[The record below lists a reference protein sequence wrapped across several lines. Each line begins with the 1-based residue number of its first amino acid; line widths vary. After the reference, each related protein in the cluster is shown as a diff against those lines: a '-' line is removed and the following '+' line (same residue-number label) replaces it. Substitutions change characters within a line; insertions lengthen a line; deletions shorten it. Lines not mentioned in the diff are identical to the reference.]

1 MYGFVMIS
9 VPRARYVSSPFG
21 DSYHT
26 YFIVVKTT
34 LIDLAS
40 RPIHTPTARIV
51 DRFARVRSLY
61 SRGKQ
66 L

>member
-1 MYGFVMIS
+1 MIPS
-9 VPRARYVSSPFG
+9 ARSGP
-21 DSYHT
+21 
-26 YFIVVKTT
+26 TT

-40 RPIHTPTARIV
+40 RPIHTPTARSV
-51 DRFARVRSLY
+51 DRFARVRPLY